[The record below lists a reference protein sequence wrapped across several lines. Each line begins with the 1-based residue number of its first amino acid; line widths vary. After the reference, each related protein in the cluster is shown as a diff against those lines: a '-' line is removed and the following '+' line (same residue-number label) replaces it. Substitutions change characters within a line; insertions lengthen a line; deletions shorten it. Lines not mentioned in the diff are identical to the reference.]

1 MPRGHTEH
9 AQIPAR
15 EGAGMCSI
23 HVSSTHTHLQS
34 MGKGLRRSVESAARH
49 TGWSTDLALG
59 TASKWHFFAFLE
71 AETPYPTPEYHNL
84 ARTGWGLSPGLAE
97 SRQETHESPTITYHE
112 R

>member
-1 MPRGHTEH
+1 
-9 AQIPAR
+9 
-15 EGAGMCSI
+15 
-23 HVSSTHTHLQS
+23 

-84 ARTGWGLSPGLAE
+84 ARTGRGASRGCTG
-97 SRQETHESPTITYHE
+97 SRQENHDRQGHTSVTGVG
-112 R
+112 

>member
-1 MPRGHTEH
+1 
-9 AQIPAR
+9 
-15 EGAGMCSI
+15 
-23 HVSSTHTHLQS
+23 

-84 ARTGWGLSPGLAE
+84 ARTGRGASRGGTG
-97 SRQETHESPTITYHE
+97 SRQENHDSPNHTGVI
-112 R
+112 RVG

>member
-1 MPRGHTEH
+1 
-9 AQIPAR
+9 
-15 EGAGMCSI
+15 
-23 HVSSTHTHLQS
+23 

-84 ARTGWGLSPGLAE
+84 ARTGRGASRGCTE
-97 SRQETHESPTITYHE
+97 SRQENHDSLGITSDTDVG
-112 R
+112 